1 MAVMDQD
8 RPVTVVTGAS
18 SGIGFAAARG
28 LAQAGHRVIA
38 LGRDPERIAE
48 KKAELAKAA
57 PADAV
62 DWVQA
67 DFASMAD
74 VDKAAAAIAGL
85 TDHIDILVNNAGG
98 LLDRRIAT
106 PDGLEATFAINHL
119 APFLL
124 TARLMPQLEAAK
136 QAHVIAVSSIGHTM
150 IDDMVW
156 DDLQLEDDFDAF
168 KAYAQSK
175 LANVLFTRE
184 LARRTAGKGIIAS
197 AVHPGMVTSRFPLS
211 GGAQVIEG
219 YRQAEQAG
227 HTVSEEQGADTIMW
241 LATDAGN
248 ALPSGGYF
256 ADRSRVDPSAA
267 AQDATS
273 ATRLWEISEQLAGL
287 R

>member
-1 MAVMDQD
+1 MAVMDQE

-18 SGIGFAAARG
+18 SGIGFAAARA

-62 DWVQA
+62 DWVRA

-150 IDDMVW
+150 IEDMVW

-227 HTVSEEQGADTIMW
+227 HTVSEEQGADTVVW

-267 AQDATS
+267 AKDATS
-273 ATRLWEISEQLAGL
+273 AKRLWEISEQLAGL

>member
-1 MAVMDQD
+1 MAVMDQE

-18 SGIGFAAARG
+18 SGIGFAAARA

-57 PADAV
+57 PTDAV
-62 DWVQA
+62 DWVRA

-74 VDKAAAAIAGL
+74 VDKAAAAITGL
-85 TDHIDILVNNAGG
+85 TDHIDVLVNNAGG

-150 IDDMVW
+150 IEDMVW

-227 HTVSEEQGADTIMW
+227 HTVSEEQGADTVVW

-267 AQDATS
+267 AKDATS
-273 ATRLWEISEQLAGL
+273 AKRLWEISEQLAGL

>member
-1 MAVMDQD
+1 MAVMDQE

-18 SGIGFAAARG
+18 SGIGFAAARA

-62 DWVQA
+62 DWVRA

-150 IDDMVW
+150 IEDMVW

-227 HTVSEEQGADTIMW
+227 HTVSEEQGADTVVW
-241 LATDAGN
+241 LATDAAN

>member
-124 TARLMPQLEAAK
+124 TARLMPQIEAAK

>member
-62 DWVQA
+62 DWVRA

-85 TDHIDILVNNAGG
+85 TDHIDVLVNNAGG

-227 HTVSEEQGADTIMW
+227 HTVSEEQGADTVVW
-241 LATDAGN
+241 LATDAAN

-267 AQDATS
+267 AKDATS
-273 ATRLWEISEQLAGL
+273 AKRLWEISEQLAGL

>member
-1 MAVMDQD
+1 
-8 RPVTVVTGAS
+8 
-18 SGIGFAAARG
+18 
-28 LAQAGHRVIA
+28 
-38 LGRDPERIAE
+38 
-48 KKAELAKAA
+48 
-57 PADAV
+57 
-62 DWVQA
+62 
-67 DFASMAD
+67 MAD

-150 IDDMVW
+150 IEDMVW

-227 HTVSEEQGADTIMW
+227 HTVSEEQGADTVVW
-241 LATDAGN
+241 LATDAAN

-267 AQDATS
+267 AKDATS
-273 ATRLWEISEQLAGL
+273 AKRLWEISEQLAGL